1 MPTLL
6 DHIVR
11 TLPPE
16 WTSGLEKFAT
26 SVRAF
31 VAWFEEHG
39 ETVMAAIA
47 NAAVPLE
54 ELRGHQLARFVK
66 VDRSDIGILIE
77 RGWYPD
83 PRMAPI
89 QIVMLSSWS
98 DSDPDAV
105 DEIMKNAYREGLESI
120 EAKLVAE
127 FPRRGPI
134 LRQAFDAHRDGKHF
148 LSVPVLLT
156 QADGIW
162 RDRIDCNL
170 FSGGIGNAIGTL
182 AELAEDA
189 NSREFVHALNTPD
202 WPLALSK
209 KDRPDNFSD
218 LNRHLV
224 LHGEAMDY
232 GTEENSLR
240 AIAFLN
246 YCAFVLSEADQ
257 PAGTSRTF

>member
-1 MPTLL
+1 MPTIL

-11 TLPPE
+11 ILPPE

-26 SVRAF
+26 SMHTF
-31 VAWFEEHG
+31 VAWFAEHG
-39 ETVMAAIA
+39 ETAMAAIA
-47 NAAVPLE
+47 NAALPLE
-54 ELRGHQLARFVK
+54 ELRGNQLARFVQ
-66 VDRSDIGILIE
+66 VDHSEIGILIE
-77 RGWYPD
+77 HGWYPD

-89 QIVMLSSWS
+89 QIVMLASWS

-120 EAKLVAE
+120 EAKLIAE
-127 FPRRGPI
+127 FPHRGPV
-134 LRQAFDAHRDGKHF
+134 LRQAFDAHRGGSYF
-148 LSVPVLLT
+148 LSVPVLLA

-170 FSGGIGNAIGTL
+170 FSGDIGNAIETL

-189 NSREFVHALNTPD
+189 NSREFVLALSTPD

-209 KDRPDNFSD
+209 KKRPDNFSD

-224 LHGEAMDY
+224 LHGESVDY

-257 PAGTSRTF
+257 PVGTSGTI